1 MHGGRDTAPPRGIL
15 RAMAPLQPPAF
26 WSLLTHAAG
35 TQALPDWGTAE
46 RAITKHTVQA
56 GGTVFLQGVQHP
68 YVYTVQ
74 EGLFKLSYLQDDG
87 TEWIKSFA
95 EEGRFFASVSALQ
108 PGGRTAFMV
117 TAIESATLERI
128 DHGVLL
134 ALAER
139 HLPWAK
145 ALYQL
150 TLVYAARKEARERE
164 LLTLN
169 AEGRYRAFLASH
181 PDLALRIPQKDLARH
196 LGLTP
201 VGLNRIAMRVRRSVT

>member
-1 MHGGRDTAPPRGIL
+1 
-15 RAMAPLQPPAF
+15 MAPIQHPAF
-26 WSLLTHAAG
+26 WSLLTQAAG
-35 TQALPDWGTAE
+35 TQALPDWATAE
-46 RAITKHTVQA
+46 RAITTHAVQA

-68 YVYTVQ
+68 YVYAVQ
-74 EGLFKLSYLQDDG
+74 AGLFKLSYLQDDG

-117 TAIESATLERI
+117 TAIEPATLERI

-164 LLTLN
+164 LLTLTP
-169 AEGRYRAFLASH
+169 EGRYRAFLASH
-181 PDLALRIPQKDLARH
+181 PNLALRIPQKDLARH